1 MTLLLSVLFAVVA
14 LGGLGYYLGR
24 HKTLAMV
31 EEGTVLGTSPGY
43 YAWYVIVVMFG
54 PAVLLSVVLTVLH
67 LTGITAIPLYFLV
80 AGWIALPALLLWPA
94 IQSIDRTLPARD
106 ICEWVIYGCLA
117 TASIISILTTVGILL
132 SVLFEAIQ
140 FYRMVGFWN
149 ALTGTE
155 WNPGGGFLESVERG
169 SKAEQ
174 SSSFGTL
181 PLFGG
186 TLVITAIA
194 ISVAGPIGLLASTYM
209 SEYASTAVRSVA
221 KPLLEILAG
230 IPTVVYGF
238 FAAVTVAPLLV
249 HGVED
254 LLWFLND
261 LALPLVGVGN
271 APLQLDISYQNAF
284 APGIVMGVMIIPLMS
299 SLCDDVMTSIPDEV
313 RNGAY
318 ALGATRSETI
328 KSVIWPASLP
338 GIVSALL
345 LSISRAVGETMIVVM
360 AAGLAASW
368 PPDPLEGTS
377 TVTVHIVY
385 NLTGD
390 LAFDNPQTLSAFGLG
405 LQLLVITLV
414 LNVISSVVIRRFR
427 HQHTGQ

>member
-1 MTLLLSVLFAVVA
+1 MIVLLSVLFAVLA

-24 HKTLAMV
+24 KKTLAMV
-31 EEGTVLGTSPGY
+31 EEGAVLGTSPGY

-54 PAVLLSVVLTVLH
+54 PAVALSVVLAVLQMA
-67 LTGITAIPLYFLV
+67 GVIAVPIPLLV
-80 AGWIALPALLLWPA
+80 AGWMALPALLLWPA
-94 IQSIDRTLPARD
+94 LQTIDESLPARQV
-106 ICEWVIYGCLA
+106 CEWVVYGCLA
-117 TASIISILTTVGILL
+117 TASIISILTTIGILL
-132 SVLFEAIQ
+132 SVLFDAIK

-155 WNPGGGFLESVERG
+155 WNPGGGFLESVGRG
-169 SKAEQ
+169 SDTAQ
-174 SSSFGTL
+174 SSSYGTL

-221 KPLLEILAG
+221 KPVLEILAG

-249 HGVED
+249 HGVEN
-254 LLWFLND
+254 LLWLLND
-261 LALPLVGVGN
+261 GVLPLVGVQG

-360 AAGLAASW
+360 AAGLAATW
-368 PPDPLEGTS
+368 PPDPLQGTS